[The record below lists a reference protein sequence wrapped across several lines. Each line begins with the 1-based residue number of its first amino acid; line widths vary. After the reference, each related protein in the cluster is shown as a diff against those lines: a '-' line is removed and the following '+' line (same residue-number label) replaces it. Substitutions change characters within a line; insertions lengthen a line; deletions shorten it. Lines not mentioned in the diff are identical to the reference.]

1 MNTAFILIP
10 DFILII
16 FAWALNRYT
25 NLNKELWISIE
36 KLVYWILFPCLLL
49 SSASR
54 AVIDWGDNIPMLLL
68 IAAVMIIIA
77 SIAYAS
83 KWILRPDPIN
93 HFSGTQT
100 AFRFNTYIALAVAG
114 RLGGEAGLALMA
126 ISVACIV
133 PLSNML
139 SIITLA
145 SNKKNNIWLEIL
157 RNPFLISTVIGLTL
171 NFSGVQLPEMIHNN
185 LVRMGNASI
194 PLGLMAIGAG
204 LQWVSTKKD
213 LTLVGMWV
221 TLKLMVLPLFVLIGA
236 HIINLP
242 EPQRINAIILASMPT
257 ATSAFVMATRMGGNG
272 AIVSVT
278 ISVMTILAGLTVPF
292 WLAMAK

>member
-1 MNTAFILIP
+1 M
-10 DFILII
+10 
-16 FAWALNRYT
+16 
-25 NLNKELWISIE
+25 
-36 KLVYWILFPCLLL
+36 
-49 SSASR
+49 
-54 AVIDWGDNIPMLLL
+54 
-68 IAAVMIIIA
+68 
-77 SIAYAS
+77 
-83 KWILRPDPIN
+83 
-93 HFSGTQT
+93 
-100 AFRFNTYIALAVAG
+100 AG

-171 NFSGVQLPEMIHNN
+171 NFSGIQLPEMIHNN

>member
-1 MNTAFILIP
+1 VNTAFILIP

-25 NLNKELWISIE
+25 NLNKELWIGIE

-100 AFRFNTYIALAVAG
+100 AFRFNTYI
-114 RLGGEAGLALMA
+114 
-126 ISVACIV
+126 SVACIV

-157 RNPFLISTVIGLTL
+157 RNPFLISTLIGLTL
-171 NFSGVQLPEMIHNN
+171 NVSGVQLPEMIHNN

>member
-1 MNTAFILIP
+1 M
-10 DFILII
+10 
-16 FAWALNRYT
+16 
-25 NLNKELWISIE
+25 
-36 KLVYWILFPCLLL
+36 
-49 SSASR
+49 
-54 AVIDWGDNIPMLLL
+54 
-68 IAAVMIIIA
+68 
-77 SIAYAS
+77 
-83 KWILRPDPIN
+83 
-93 HFSGTQT
+93 
-100 AFRFNTYIALAVAG
+100 
-114 RLGGEAGLALMA
+114 
-126 ISVACIV
+126 
-133 PLSNML
+133 
-139 SIITLA
+139 
-145 SNKKNNIWLEIL
+145 
-157 RNPFLISTVIGLTL
+157 
-171 NFSGVQLPEMIHNN
+171 PEMIHNN

-221 TLKLMVLPLFVLIGA
+221 TLKLMVLPLLVLIGA

-242 EPQRINAIILASMPT
+242 EQQRINAIILASMPT

>member
-1 MNTAFILIP
+1 
-10 DFILII
+10 
-16 FAWALNRYT
+16 
-25 NLNKELWISIE
+25 
-36 KLVYWILFPCLLL
+36 
-49 SSASR
+49 
-54 AVIDWGDNIPMLLL
+54 
-68 IAAVMIIIA
+68 
-77 SIAYAS
+77 
-83 KWILRPDPIN
+83 
-93 HFSGTQT
+93 
-100 AFRFNTYIALAVAG
+100 
-114 RLGGEAGLALMA
+114 
-126 ISVACIV
+126 
-133 PLSNML
+133 
-139 SIITLA
+139 
-145 SNKKNNIWLEIL
+145 
-157 RNPFLISTVIGLTL
+157 
-171 NFSGVQLPEMIHNN
+171 
-185 LVRMGNASI
+185 
-194 PLGLMAIGAG
+194 MAIGAG